1 MSTPKQISSHLTD
14 VQAEPYGARFFR
26 ADFHFHTPSSE
37 EARGR
42 NKYDFNPYRKLEYP
56 ENDHSWAYAKQ
67 VRDLQE
73 GVFQDARK
81 LASQMIDRFL
91 EENLSMV
98 TITDHNGI
106 GTIWPDPDRSTGRV
120 MDLAAPTW
128 YELID
133 DEAERRNL
141 ELGRRAITILPGTEI
156 STTGVHIL
164 AVFPP
169 MQPRRKAHFLICDL
183 LTEIGFAVS
192 DFGRNPKVG
201 RASVVHTLELITRK
215 GGIPI
220 IAHIDGSDQ
229 SLLDL
234 YDIKSGAM
242 RHVLSD
248 VNLKAV
254 EVVKPTGLSRP
265 QKHLKKPLSEWI
277 ESLRQK
283 ADLESIAYFQG
294 SDAHDLKT
302 IGKRFTY
309 LKMSEPSFS
318 GFENAIRSPSSRM
331 RLSMLHTPP
340 DSGHYIYGVRIKS
353 KYFGERFL
361 RLNRHLNCIVGPK
374 ESGKSSLMQLIR
386 KAVDD
391 STDVEGEV
399 DLFIDWR
406 EEGQSNL
413 YCFSRYQGD
422 ITLHAIKSDG
432 DKVVVELLD
441 ASDSSYAH
449 LRPKFYRADRI
460 EQLIASPEALS
471 DFITKYF
478 GHPTP
483 DAAVKF
489 EEAMALPSF
498 LNDAPTPL
506 ITATIKNGRY
516 ELALNTRWH
525 ENKTKHVALSKL
537 SNSLRRMTI
546 IGIILISG
554 RTGPLIIDE
563 PGNHFDN
570 QDIVNYL
577 IPVVKYMKNFRQG
590 LFATS
595 NANLAINTDPENYIT
610 LELRGTKLKK
620 VQSGFAIDQED
631 QREDL
636 IQLMEGSLA
645 SYQKRGARYTE
656 VSTG

>member
-1 MSTPKQISSHLTD
+1 MPTSKQVLSRLTD
-14 VQAEPYGARFFR
+14 IQAKPYGARFFR
-26 ADFHFHTPSSE
+26 VDFHFHTPSSE
-37 EARGR
+37 DARGK
-42 NKYDFNPYRKLEYP
+42 NKYNFNPYRMLQYP
-56 ENDHSWAYAKQ
+56 ENDHTWEYAKK

-133 DEAERRNL
+133 DEAEKRNL
-141 ELGRRAITILPGTEI
+141 ELGRRAIAIFPGTEI

-201 RASVVHTLELITRK
+201 RASVVHTLEMITRK

-242 RHVLSD
+242 RNVLQD
-248 VNLKAV
+248 ANLKAV
-254 EVVKPTGLSRP
+254 EVVKPTSLSRVKKP
-265 QKHLKKPLSEWI
+265 LKKPLSEWI
-277 ESLRQK
+277 QDQRRK
-283 ADLESIAYFQG
+283 AGLDSIAYFQG
-294 SDAHDLKT
+294 SDAHDLRT
-302 IGKRFTY
+302 IGKRFTF

-340 DSGHYIYGVRIKS
+340 DSGHYIYGARIKS

-374 ESGKSSLMQLIR
+374 ESGKSSLMQLLR
-386 KAVDD
+386 KAVDVN
-391 STDVEGEV
+391 TDVEGEV
-399 DLFIDWR
+399 DLF
-406 EEGQSNL
+406 
-413 YCFSRYQGD
+413 
-422 ITLHAIKSDG
+422 T
-432 DKVVVELLD
+432 
-441 ASDSSYAH
+441 
-449 LRPKFYRADRI
+449 
-460 EQLIASPEALS
+460 
-471 DFITKYF
+471 
-478 GHPTP
+478 
-483 DAAVKF
+483 
-489 EEAMALPSF
+489 
-498 LNDAPTPL
+498 
-506 ITATIKNGRY
+506 
-516 ELALNTRWH
+516 
-525 ENKTKHVALSKL
+525 
-537 SNSLRRMTI
+537 
-546 IGIILISG
+546 
-554 RTGPLIIDE
+554 
-563 PGNHFDN
+563 
-570 QDIVNYL
+570 
-577 IPVVKYMKNFRQG
+577 
-590 LFATS
+590 
-595 NANLAINTDPENYIT
+595 
-610 LELRGTKLKK
+610 
-620 VQSGFAIDQED
+620 
-631 QREDL
+631 
-636 IQLMEGSLA
+636 
-645 SYQKRGARYTE
+645 QKRPPLPVTA
-656 VSTG
+656 

>member
-1 MSTPKQISSHLTD
+1 MSTPEQILERLTD
-14 VQAEPYGARFFR
+14 TQGRPYGARFFR
-26 ADFHFHTPSSE
+26 VDFHFHTPSSE
-37 EARGR
+37 DARGK
-42 NKYDFNPYRKLEYP
+42 NKYNFNPYRQLQYP
-56 ENDHSWAYAKQ
+56 ENDHSWDYAKQ
-67 VRDLQE
+67 VRALQE
-73 GVFQDARK
+73 GVFQEARQ

-91 EENLSMV
+91 EEKLSMV

-106 GTIWPDPDRSTGRV
+106 GTIWPDSDRRAGRV

-133 DEAERRNL
+133 DEAERRNQV
-141 ELGRRAITILPGTEI
+141 LGRRAITILPGTEI

-201 RASVVHTLELITRK
+201 RASVVHTLEHITRK

-234 YDIKSGAM
+234 YEIKSGAM
-242 RHVLSD
+242 RNVLSD

-254 EVVKPTGLSRP
+254 EVVKPSSLSRP

-277 ESLRQK
+277 DSVRRK
-283 ADLESIAYFQG
+283 ADLDSIAYFQG

-309 LKMSEPSFS
+309 LKMSTPSFS

-340 DSGHYIYGVRIKS
+340 DSGHYIYGARIKS

-374 ESGKSSLMQLIR
+374 ESGKSSLMQLFR
-386 KAVDD
+386 KAVDER
-391 STDVEGEV
+391 TDVEGEI

-406 EEGQSNL
+406 EDGQSNL
-413 YCFSRYQGD
+413 YCFSRHRDD
-422 ITLHAIKSDG
+422 ISLHAIRSDNG
-432 DKVVVELLD
+432 DRVVERLD
-441 ASDSSYAH
+441 ASDRSYTY
-449 LRPKFYRADRI
+449 LRPKFYRAERI
-460 EQLIASPEALS
+460 EQLIASPDAMS
-471 DFITKYF
+471 DFLAKYF
-478 GHPTP
+478 GRPTP

-498 LNDAPTPL
+498 LNDDPTPL
-506 ITATIKNGRY
+506 ITATIENGRY

-525 ENKTKHVALSKL
+525 EDKTKHVSLQKL
-537 SNSLRRMTI
+537 SNSLRRLTI
-546 IGIILISG
+546 ICIILISG

-563 PGNHFDN
+563 PGDHFDN

-595 NANLAINTDPENYIT
+595 NANLAINTDPENYIS
-610 LELRGTKLKK
+610 LALRGTKLSKF
-620 VQSGFAIDQED
+620 QSGFAIDHPG
-631 QREDL
+631 QREAL
-636 IQLMEGSLA
+636 IQLMEGNLT
-645 SYQKRGARYTE
+645 SYQKRGWRYTG
-656 VSTG
+656 VS